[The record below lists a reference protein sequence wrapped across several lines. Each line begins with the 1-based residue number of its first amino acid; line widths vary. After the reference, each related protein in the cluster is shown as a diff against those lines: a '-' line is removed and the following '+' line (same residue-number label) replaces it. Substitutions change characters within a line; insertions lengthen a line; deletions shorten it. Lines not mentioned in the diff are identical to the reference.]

1 MAVSHHDATHINGRI
16 EHHIP
21 GRNSDVRRCT
31 KRVTRRARAAP
42 PAHWVALT
50 MAGGVI
56 VQAGENLAADGRMS
70 SSLVLVDI
78 VTTSGPSTS
87 RVSTQQHLAGHV
99 DTEPAV
105 Y

>member
-1 MAVSHHDATHINGRI
+1 
-16 EHHIP
+16 
-21 GRNSDVRRCT
+21 
-31 KRVTRRARAAP
+31 
-42 PAHWVALT
+42 